1 MKVLR
6 AIIAMGRVCLW
17 LVRKTLGVG
26 TSVRRRSLPSP
37 FQSVADQAFKAGEKT
52 EAAPE
57 RLPSAL
63 GHLERLKRNKY
74 RIAFGLVAAG
84 GLGLATTF
92 AGMMV
97 YYTVIFPDPLA
108 IRKTENAPVIR
119 ILARDG
125 SMLAYRG
132 AAHEYMPLD
141 QLPKVIPAALV
152 ATEDRRFFDHYGIDP
167 VGVIRAMFANLRAGR
182 FAQGGSTLTQQ
193 LAKNLFLTPDRTLTR
208 KIAELGL
215 ALWLE
220 IRLSK
225 PEILELYLNQVYFG
239 GGAYGIEA
247 ASQRYFG
254 KPARELTL
262 PEAALIA
269 GLLKA
274 PSRYSPANSPD
285 ARTRPW
291 PGRTR
296 QNGRCGLHHPEGRG
310 SRSRAA
316 ACVQRCEGSEAGGRC
331 GLRRRL
337 RSRSATVDDRRGPCR
352 AYRRDDAR
360 PEFAAPGPTN
370 RH

>member
-1 MKVLR
+1 M
-6 AIIAMGRVCLW
+6 
-17 LVRKTLGVG
+17 
-26 TSVRRRSLPSP
+26 S
-37 FQSVADQAFKAGEKT
+37 
-52 EAAPE
+52 
-57 RLPSAL
+57 
-63 GHLERLKRNKY
+63 
-74 RIAFGLVAAG
+74 
-84 GLGLATTF
+84 
-92 AGMMV
+92 
-97 YYTVIFPDPLA
+97 
-108 IRKTENAPVIR
+108 
-119 ILARDG
+119 
-125 SMLAYRG
+125 
-132 AAHEYMPLD
+132 LD

-152 ATEDRRFFDHYGIDP
+152 ATEDRRFFDHYGVDP

-285 ARTRPW
+285 AARARGS
-291 PGRTR
+291 GRDSTKWSMQASSPR
-296 QNGRCGLHHPEGRG
+296 RMRIAR
-310 SRSRAA
+310 SRSRLCSAM
-316 ACVQRCEGSEAGGRC
+316 
-331 GLRRRL
+331 RRI
-337 RSRSATVDDRRGPCR
+337 RSRRPMRVTSSTTFSIS
-352 AYRRDDAR
+352 YRR
-360 PEFAAPGPTN
+360 
-370 RH
+370 

>member
-1 MKVLR
+1 
-6 AIIAMGRVCLW
+6 
-17 LVRKTLGVG
+17 
-26 TSVRRRSLPSP
+26 
-37 FQSVADQAFKAGEKT
+37 
-52 EAAPE
+52 
-57 RLPSAL
+57 
-63 GHLERLKRNKY
+63 
-74 RIAFGLVAAG
+74 
-84 GLGLATTF
+84 
-92 AGMMV
+92 MV
-97 YYTVIFPDPLA
+97 YYTVIFPNPLA
-108 IRKTENAPVIR
+108 IRKTESAPVIR

-125 SMLAYRG
+125 SVLAYRG

-141 QLPKVIPAALV
+141 LLPKVIPAALV

-274 PSRYSPANSPD
+274 PSKYSPANSPD
-285 ARTRPW
+285 AARAR
-291 PGRTR
+291 GRVVLG
-296 QNGRCGLHHPEGRG
+296 QNGRCGLHHREG
-310 SRSRAA
+310 
-316 ACVQRCEGSEAGGRC
+316 
-331 GLRRRL
+331 
-337 RSRSATVDDRRGPCR
+337 
-352 AYRRDDAR
+352 
-360 PEFAAPGPTN
+360 
-370 RH
+370 

>member
-1 MKVLR
+1 
-6 AIIAMGRVCLW
+6 MGRVCLW

-52 EAAPE
+52 EAEPE

-97 YYTVIFPDPLA
+97 YYTVIFPNPLA

-125 SMLAYRG
+125 SVLAYRG

-193 LAKNLFLTPDRTLTR
+193 LAKNLFLTQDRTLTR
-208 KIAELGL
+208 KVAELGL

-220 IRLSK
+220 MRLTK

-247 ASQRYFG
+247 ASQRYF
-254 KPARELTL
+254 
-262 PEAALIA
+262 
-269 GLLKA
+269 
-274 PSRYSPANSPD
+274 
-285 ARTRPW
+285 
-291 PGRTR
+291 
-296 QNGRCGLHHPEGRG
+296 
-310 SRSRAA
+310 
-316 ACVQRCEGSEAGGRC
+316 
-331 GLRRRL
+331 
-337 RSRSATVDDRRGPCR
+337 
-352 AYRRDDAR
+352 
-360 PEFAAPGPTN
+360 
-370 RH
+370 